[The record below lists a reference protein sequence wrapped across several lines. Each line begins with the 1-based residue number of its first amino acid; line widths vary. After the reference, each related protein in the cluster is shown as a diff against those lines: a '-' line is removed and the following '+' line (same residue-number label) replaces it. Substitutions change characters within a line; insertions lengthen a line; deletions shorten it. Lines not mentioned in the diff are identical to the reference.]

1 MIIKRS
7 LLKLVNWYKKVW
19 LIELTGVWTNL
30 TTGLNEEIKYN
41 IMTKNQEDTMYEI
54 HTKLDKLNLHKE
66 FHAQLKKMYSQEKHN
81 WKNLCEKWEYA
92 FNKVKNKA
100 K

>member
-1 MIIKRS
+1 
-7 LLKLVNWYKKVW
+7 
-19 LIELTGVWTNL
+19 
-30 TTGLNEEIKYN
+30 
-41 IMTKNQEDTMYEI
+41 MTSNQEDTMYEI
-54 HTKLDKLNLHKE
+54 RTELDKLNLHKE

-81 WKNLCEKWEYA
+81 WKDLCEKWEYA

>member
-1 MIIKRS
+1 MVS
-7 LLKLVNWYKKVW
+7 SYKKVW
-19 LIELTGVWTNL
+19 LIELTGVWANL

-41 IMTKNQEDTMYEI
+41 TMTSNQEDTMFEI
-54 HTKLDKLNLHKE
+54 HTELDKLNLHNQ
-66 FHAQLKKMYSQEKHN
+66 FDRQIKKMYTQEKHK